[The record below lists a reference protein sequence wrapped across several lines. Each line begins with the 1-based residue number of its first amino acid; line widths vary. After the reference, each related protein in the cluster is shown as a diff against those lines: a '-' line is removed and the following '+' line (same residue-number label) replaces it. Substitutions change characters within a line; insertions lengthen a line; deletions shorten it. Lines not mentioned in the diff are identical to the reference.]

1 MATTGP
7 RGTRRLEDPELV
19 GSLLSAVRQLRQ
31 TEEELER
38 RNAELIAVSNALEAE
53 RRRYEQQFHRALFP
67 QFRTAAD
74 GLIIEAN
81 VAAAEMFRVDP
92 RFLPGKPIAAFVAR
106 DDRRRFRAWLLHPE
120 VELQPVFRME
130 RRGGV
135 SFDAEV
141 RVFDDGEALGWIIR
155 DVTEARL
162 AEERLWELNRELER
176 RVAEQAGE
184 IATVYEQLPVGVA
197 IVHADSRDDPQIN
210 PRGRQ
215 LVGETFPF
223 DSHAERALKGE
234 DVRLEVVRLAP
245 PRRSEVVFQITASP
259 LRDRDGTV
267 TGAVVIFA
275 DVTDREAIERADR
288 EFVTNASHQLRTPI
302 TAIAGAVAALK
313 AGAGADP
320 AARQRFLDHL
330 ETEADRLTR
339 IIDAMLVL
347 SKAQRHEL
355 DAPLTLVRVRPMLE
369 RLLAE
374 TTPADG
380 VALSC
385 DCEDTVAV
393 IAHAAVLEEAIASAL
408 ANAIEHT
415 TKGSVSLTA
424 VPSGDRVVIEVADTG
439 PGMAPE
445 VRDRAF
451 ERFYGA
457 NTSRRSAGLGLAI
470 AAAAVRVCRG
480 AIELDSAPGAGTR
493 LRIILPGAVLRA

>member
-7 RGTRRLEDPELV
+7 QGTRRLEDPELV

-38 RNAELIAVSNALEAE
+38 QNAELISLSNALEAE
-53 RRRYEQQFHRALFP
+53 RRRYELQFHRSLLP
-67 QFRTAAD
+67 QLRTEAD

-81 VAAAEMFRVDP
+81 AAAAEMFQVDP
-92 RFLPGKPIAAFVAR
+92 RFLPGKPVAAFVVR

-130 RRGGV
+130 RRGRI

-162 AEERLWELNRELER
+162 AEEQLWELNRELER

-197 IVHADSRDDPQIN
+197 IVHGSRGAPTLN

-223 DSHAERALKGE
+223 VAHVERALNGE
-234 DVRLEVVRLAP
+234 EVPLETVRVAP
-245 PRRSEVVFQITASP
+245 PRRSEVVFEITASP
-259 LRDRDGTV
+259 LRDHDGAV

-275 DVTDREAIERADR
+275 DATDREAIERADR

-302 TAIAGAVAALK
+302 TAIAGVVAALK
-313 AGAGADP
+313 AGADADP
-320 AARQRFLDHL
+320 AERQRFLHHL

-347 SKAQRHEL
+347 SRAQRGEL
-355 DAPLTLVRVRPMLE
+355 DAPLTLVRVRPLVE

-374 TTPADG
+374 ASPADG
-380 VALSC
+380 VARSC
-385 DCEDTVAV
+385 DCADTVAV
-393 IAHAAVLEEAIASAL
+393 IAHAALLEEAIASAL
-408 ANAIEHT
+408 ANAVEHT
-415 TKGSVSLTA
+415 TAGSVSITA
-424 VPSGDRVVIEVADTG
+424 FAIGDRVVIEVADTG
-439 PGMAPE
+439 PGMPPE

-457 NTSRRSAGLGLAI
+457 STSRRSAGLGLAI
-470 AAAAVRVCRG
+470 AAAAVRACHG

-493 LRIILPGAVLRA
+493 LRIILPGAVLRT